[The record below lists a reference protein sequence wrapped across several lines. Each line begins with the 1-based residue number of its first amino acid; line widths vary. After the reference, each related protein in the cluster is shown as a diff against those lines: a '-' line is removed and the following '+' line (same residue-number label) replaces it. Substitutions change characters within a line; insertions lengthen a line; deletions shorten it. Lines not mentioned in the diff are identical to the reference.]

1 MKCFIKLKKK
11 KEKNI
16 KDIRDKQTAYLLTA
30 GDGYEVCGRYVKKGL
45 AVTFRPLI
53 NFYRKKK
60 PADWI
65 RFIFLWVSVL
75 ITLSILV
82 YIIGFILVRGVPYIT
97 PSLFSLTYTTEN
109 QSLFPALV
117 TTVLMVGITLLLAVP
132 FGVFT
137 AIYLVE
143 YASRGN
149 KLVRVI
155 RMTTETLAGI
165 PSIVFGLFGYLF
177 FAIWLG
183 WGKAILTGCFTLAIM
198 ILPIIIR
205 TTEESLKSIPD
216 SYREGSFSLG
226 AGKLRTVWRVTLPS
240 ALPGIFAGIILS
252 VGRIVGETAALIFTI
267 GSVIKLP
274 NSLFSQG
281 RTLALHVLQLAGEGY
296 YRNEAYATA
305 VVLLVVVLG
314 INGLSSSIEK
324 RFKQKIK

>member
-1 MKCFIKLKKK
+1 MKKK
-11 KEKNI
+11 KRDI
-16 KDIRDKQTAYLLTA
+16 KFEETAYQLSID
-30 GDGYEVCGRYVKKGL
+30 DGYEVCGKYINSGFCIAMK
-45 AVTFRPLI
+45 PLI
-53 NFYRKKK
+53 RFVRKKK
-60 PADWI
+60 PSDWV
-65 RFIFLWVSVL
+65 RFILLWTSAI
-75 ITLSILV
+75 ITVSILI
-82 YIIGFILVRGVPYIT
+82 YIVGFILIRGIPYLT
-97 PSLFSLTYTTEN
+97 PSLFSMTYTTEN

-117 TTVLMVGITLLLAVP
+117 TTVLMVGLTLLIAVP

-143 YASRGN
+143 YASRGS
-149 KLVRVI
+149 KTVRVI

-183 WGKAILTGCFTLAIM
+183 WGKSILAGCFTLAIM
-198 ILPIIIR
+198 ILPIVIR
-205 TTEESLKSIPD
+205 TTEESLKSISD

-226 AGKLRTVWRVTLPS
+226 AGKLRTVMRVTLPS
-240 ALPGIFAGIILS
+240 AMPGIFAGIILS

-267 GSVIKLP
+267 GSVIKIP

-281 RTLALHVLQLAGEGY
+281 RTLALHVLQLAGEGH

-314 INGLSSSIEK
+314 INALSSAIER
-324 RFKQKIK
+324 RFKNKIQ

>member
-1 MKCFIKLKKK
+1 V
-11 KEKNI
+11 KEKKRNI
-16 KDIRDKQTAYLLTA
+16 LDSMTAYKLSA
-30 GDGYEVCGRYVKKGL
+30 DDGYDVIGDKSKQGVRIVL
-45 AVTFRPLI
+45 NRILVFL
-53 NFYRKKK
+53 NKKK
-60 PADWI
+60 PTDWV
-65 RFIFLWVSVL
+65 RFILLWASAL
-75 ITLSILV
+75 ITVSILV
-82 YIIGFILVRGVPYIT
+82 YIIGFILVRGVPYLT
-97 PSLFSLTYTTEN
+97 PSLFSPTYTTQN
-109 QSLFPALV
+109 QSLYPALV
-117 TTVLMVGITLLLAVP
+117 TTVLMVAITLMIAVP

-149 KLVRVI
+149 KLVNII

-177 FAIWLG
+177 FANWLG
-183 WGKAILTGCFTLAIM
+183 WGKSILAGCFTLAIM

-226 AGKLRTVWRVTLPS
+226 AGRLRTVWRVTLPS
-240 ALPGIFAGIILS
+240 AMPGIFAGVILG

-267 GSVIKLP
+267 GSVVKVP

-281 RTLALHVLQLAGEGY
+281 RTLALHVLQLAGEGH

-314 INGLSSSIEK
+314 INSLSSLIER
-324 RFKQKIK
+324 RFKSKIGK

>member
-1 MKCFIKLKKK
+1 MSSVLVFC
-11 KEKNI
+11 
-16 KDIRDKQTAYLLTA
+16 
-30 GDGYEVCGRYVKKGL
+30 
-45 AVTFRPLI
+45 
-53 NFYRKKK
+53 RKKK
-60 PADWI
+60 PSDWL
-65 RFIFLWVSVL
+65 RFIFLWLSAI
-75 ITLSILV
+75 ITIAILV
-82 YIIGFILVRGVPYIT
+82 YIVGFILIRGVPHLS

-117 TTVLMVGITLLLAVP
+117 TTVLMVGITLLIAVP

-149 KLVRVI
+149 RLVRII

-177 FAIWLG
+177 FANWLG
-183 WGKAILTGCFTLAIM
+183 WGKSILAGCFTLAIM

-226 AGKLRTVWRVTLPS
+226 AGRLRTVMRVTLPS
-240 ALPGIFAGIILS
+240 AMSGIVAGIILG

-267 GSVIKLP
+267 GSVIKMP
-274 NSLFSQG
+274 DNLFSQG
-281 RTLALHVLQLAGEGY
+281 RTLALHVLQLAGEGH

-314 INGLSSSIEK
+314 INGLSSTIER
-324 RFKQKIK
+324 RFKQKLR

>member
-1 MKCFIKLKKK
+1 MKKDEKLK
-11 KEKNI
+11 NI
-16 KDIRDKQTAYLLTA
+16 LDEQIPYRLTA
-30 GDGYEVCGRYVKKGL
+30 EDGYEECGKYIKQNTTG
-45 AVTFRPLI
+45 TIFRIFPFLK
-53 NFYRKKK
+53 KKK
-60 PADWI
+60 PADWV
-65 RFIFLWVSVL
+65 RFFLLWASAF
-75 ITLSILV
+75 ITISILV
-82 YIIGFILVRGVPYIT
+82 YIVSFILVRGVPYLT

-117 TTVLMVGITLLLAVP
+117 TTVIMVTITLVIAVP

-143 YASRGN
+143 YATRGN
-149 KLVRVI
+149 KIVRII

-177 FAIWLG
+177 FANWLG
-183 WGKAILTGCFTLAIM
+183 WGKSILAGCFTLAIM

-226 AGKLRTVWRVTLPS
+226 AGKLRTVIRVTLPS
-240 ALPGIFAGIILS
+240 ALPGIFAGIILG

-267 GSVIKLP
+267 GSVIKIP
-274 NSLFSQG
+274 DTLFSQG
-281 RTLALHVLQLAGEGY
+281 RTLALHVLQLAGEGH

-314 INGLSSSIEK
+314 INWLSSSIERK
-324 RFKQKIK
+324 FKQKIR

>member
-1 MKCFIKLKKK
+1 LKNKK
-11 KEKNI
+11 Q
-16 KDIRDKQTAYLLTA
+16 DINDKQTAYPLSA
-30 GDGYEVCGRYVKKGL
+30 EEGYEVCGEYISGKFPVIM
-45 AVTFRPLI
+45 RPLLSV
-53 NFYRKKK
+53 FKKKK
-60 PADWI
+60 PSDWL
-65 RFIFLWVSVL
+65 RFLSVWVSAA
-75 ITLSILV
+75 ITVSILI
-82 YIIGFILVRGVPYIT
+82 YIVGFILVRGVPYLT
-97 PSLFSLTYTTEN
+97 PSLFSPVYTTEN

-117 TTVLMVGITLLLAVP
+117 TTVLMVGITLAIAVP

-149 KLVRVI
+149 KIVRVI

-240 ALPGIFAGIILS
+240 AMPGIFAGIILG

-267 GSVIKLP
+267 GSVIKIP
-274 NSLFSQG
+274 DNLFSQG
-281 RTLALHVLQLAGEGY
+281 RTLALHVLQLAGEGH

-314 INGLSSSIEK
+314 INGLSSAIER
-324 RFKQKIK
+324 RFKQKIEK